1 MRNMKIGIAGAGL
14 LGRLL
19 AWHLSRQGH
28 EVHVFDPAPH
38 ARPTHDGQGAAG
50 FTAAGMLS
58 PLAELETAEPDVA
71 ARGWHSIA
79 HWRAIAAD
87 MGDNIAPRTPPCTP
101 PRTSPRTPPH
111 FAQHGSLMV
120 AHGPD
125 LGAARRVLSRLDRPQ
140 ALLAAGSAAHHDA
153 QARAQ
158 ARAQVN
164 AQPQALSPEQLRALE
179 PELHGS
185 GGPLH
190 AWLLPGEAHIDT
202 VAMMQALHDG
212 APGAR
217 WHWGTR
223 VQQVTPGCLWLAPL
237 ADPSAAPAAAH
248 AFDLVCDVR
257 GVGARPTLPVRGVRG
272 EVVWLHAP
280 GVRLHRPVRLLHPR
294 HRIYIVPRPGEC
306 LLAGA
311 SELETE
317 DRGPVTLRSAVEL
330 MAAAHSILPALAEAR
345 ILRLD
350 ANLRPALPDHRPH
363 IHTEPGLMRL
373 NGLYRHGWLLAPSL
387 ADEALRALALPGLPG
402 LPGLPDT
409 SIAPSA

>member
-1 MRNMKIGIAGAGL
+1 MRNMTIGIAGAGL

-19 AWHLSRQGH
+19 AWQLSRHGH
-28 EVHVFDPAPH
+28 EVQVFDPAPH
-38 ARPTHDGQGAAG
+38 ALPTHDGQGAAG

-58 PLAELETAEPDVA
+58 PLAELDTAEPDVA
-71 ARGWHSIA
+71 VRGWQSIA
-79 HWRAIAAD
+79 HWRAIAAEL
-87 MGDNIAPRTPPCTP
+87 GEHIAPRKP
-101 PRTSPRTPPH
+101 PRKPPRTPPH

-140 ALLAAGSAAHHDA
+140 ALLAAGFAAHQTPIHA
-153 QARAQ
+153 H
-158 ARAQVN
+158 

-257 GVGARPTLPVRGVRG
+257 GVGARP
-272 EVVWLHAP
+272 
-280 GVRLHRPVRLLHPR
+280 
-294 HRIYIVPRPGEC
+294 
-306 LLAGA
+306 
-311 SELETE
+311 
-317 DRGPVTLRSAVEL
+317 
-330 MAAAHSILPALAEAR
+330 
-345 ILRLD
+345 
-350 ANLRPALPDHRPH
+350 ALPDHRPH

>member
-1 MRNMKIGIAGAGL
+1 MDPTLTPPHTRSLRIGIAGAGL

-28 EVHVFDPAPH
+28 EVHVHDPAPH
-38 ARPTHDGQGAAG
+38 ALPTHDGQGAAG

-58 PLAELETAEPDVA
+58 PLAELDTAEPDVA
-71 ARGWHSIA
+71 ARGWQSIA
-79 HWRAIAAD
+79 HWRAIAACMD
-87 MGDNIAPRTPPCTP
+87 GQVGEPTTAQTPHHALA
-101 PRTSPRTPPH
+101 R

-125 LGAARRVLSRLDRPQ
+125 LGAARRVLSRLDRAQ
-140 ALLAAGSAAHHDA
+140 ALPSAGLGTH
-153 QARAQ
+153 QA
-158 ARAQVN
+158 
-164 AQPQALSPEQLRALE
+164 QALSPEQLHALE

-212 APGAR
+212 APGVR
-217 WHWGTR
+217 WHWGTQVQR
-223 VQQVTPGCLWLAPL
+223 VAPGCLWLAASPT
-237 ADPSAAPAAAH
+237 SAATAPSTAPGQART
-248 AFDLVCDVR
+248 FDLVCDVR

-272 EVVWLHAP
+272 EVVWLYAP
-280 GVRLHRPVRLLHPR
+280 GVTLQRPVRLLHPR
-294 HRIYIVPRPGEC
+294 HRIYIVPRPGER
-306 LLAGA
+306 LLVGA

-345 ILRLD
+345 ILRMD

-363 IHTEPGLMRL
+363 IHTEPGLARL
-373 NGLYRHGWLLAPSL
+373 NGLYRHGWLLAPSV
-387 ADEALRALALPGLPG
+387 ANEALLALGLPG
-402 LPGLPDT
+402 LPGHP
-409 SIAPSA
+409 AA

>member
-1 MRNMKIGIAGAGL
+1 MRTLRIGIAGAGL

-19 AWHLSRQGH
+19 AWHCSRQGH
-28 EVHVFDPAPH
+28 EVHVHDPAPH
-38 ARPTHDGQGAAG
+38 ALPAHDGQGAAG

-58 PLAELETAEPDVA
+58 PLAELDTAEPDVA

-87 MGDNIAPRTPPCTP
+87 MGEQIGEHPPA
-101 PRTSPRTPPH
+101 PH

-125 LGAARRVLSRLDRPQ
+125 LGAARRVLSRLERPQ
-140 ALLAAGSAAHHDA
+140 ALLAAGFAAHHA
-153 QARAQ
+153 QAQTQ
-158 ARAQVN
+158 AR
-164 AQPQALSPEQLRALE
+164 AQPQALSPAQLHALE
-179 PELHGS
+179 PDLHGS
-185 GGPLH
+185 SGPLH
-190 AWLLPGEAHIDT
+190 AWLLPGEAHIDA

-212 APGAR
+212 APDVH
-217 WHWGTR
+217 WHWGTP
-223 VQQVTPGCLWLAPL
+223 VQQVTPGCLWLAESL
-237 ADPSAAPAAAH
+237 TAPSTPTTGRPRT
-248 AFDLVCDVR
+248 FDLVCDVR
-257 GVGARPTLPVRGVRG
+257 GIGARPSLPVRGVRG

-280 GVRLHRPVRLLHPR
+280 GVSLRRPVRLLHPR
-294 HRIYIVPRPGEC
+294 HRIYIVPRPGER
-306 LLAGA
+306 LLVGA

-363 IHTEPGLMRL
+363 LHTEPGLLRL

-387 ADEALRALALPGLPG
+387 VDEALRALALPGLPG
-402 LPGLPDT
+402 LPGLPDQPDT
-409 SIAPSA
+409 CPAPTAHTA